1 MTPVLLQRSRCRLP
15 RGSHTRG
22 PSRDWSYIT
31 RDEGPLRMEVKE
43 KAHAGGYASKLCTLL
58 DCSHLREGRISDGQN
73 VEERGRETGR
83 RRRGFR

>member
-1 MTPVLLQRSRCRLP
+1 
-15 RGSHTRG
+15 
-22 PSRDWSYIT
+22 
-31 RDEGPLRMEVKE
+31 MEVKE